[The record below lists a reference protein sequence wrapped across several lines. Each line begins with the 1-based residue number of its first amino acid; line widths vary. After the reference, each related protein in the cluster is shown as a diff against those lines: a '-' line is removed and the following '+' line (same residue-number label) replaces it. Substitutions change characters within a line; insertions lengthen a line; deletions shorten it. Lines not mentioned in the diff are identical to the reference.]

1 MSVQQGRSERRGES
15 YCVPYVEPL
24 REARTPLA
32 DFFSILLVESHM
44 GSQLVIVECR
54 MAYAP
59 DSRVVALHV
68 GNQGSDLLATG
79 C

>member
-15 YCVPYVEPL
+15 YYVPYVELL

-32 DFFSILLVESHM
+32 DFFRILLVEPHM

-59 DSRVVALHV
+59 NSRVVTLHV
-68 GNQGSDLLATG
+68 GNQDSDLLATG
-79 C
+79 G